1 MLYRLRVPSP
11 PLSHFVENLWY
22 YDDLIADHT
31 REKLLPD
38 ASMELIIDLG
48 NSTKKLAGFEW
59 ATLGIATIALFE
71 RRSAKYILINGGYMT
86 IAFVLM
92 GLIIGAWR

>member
-1 MLYRLRVPSP
+1 MPVSRDHDLPAASP
-11 PLSHFVENLWY
+11 VFVENLWY

-48 NSTKKLAGFEW
+48 DSPKKLAGFEW
-59 ATLGIATIALFE
+59 VTLAIRHHRA
-71 RRSAKYILINGGYMT
+71 
-86 IAFVLM
+86 V
-92 GLIIGAWR
+92 